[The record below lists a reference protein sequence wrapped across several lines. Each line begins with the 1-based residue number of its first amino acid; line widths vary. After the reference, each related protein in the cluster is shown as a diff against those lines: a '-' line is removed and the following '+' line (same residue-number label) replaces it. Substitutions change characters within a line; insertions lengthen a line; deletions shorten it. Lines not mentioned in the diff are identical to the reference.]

1 MHKLEELKVWNK
13 GIDLAVKVYDVT
25 KKMPDDEK
33 FNLVSQMRR
42 CAVSIPSNIAE
53 GAGRNTDKQF
63 IQFLSHSNGS
73 SYELLTQTIIAKKTK
88 VLSQE
93 MADDLINDIHEI
105 QKMNFGFAQM
115 LKSKN
120 QEV

>member
-1 MHKLEELKVWNK
+1 MHKLEDLKVWNK
-13 GIDLAVKVYDVT
+13 GIELATKVYEVT
-25 KKMPDDEK
+25 KSMPNDEK

-63 IQFLSHSNGS
+63 LQFLSHSNGS

-88 VLSQE
+88 VLTQE
-93 MADDLINDIHEI
+93 IADDLINDIQEI
-105 QKMNFGFAQM
+105 QKMNFGFTQM
-115 LKSKN
+115 LRSKSN
-120 QEV
+120 I